1 MKQAAKLCESEAFEI
16 LAERHR
22 GTALSI
28 FAIVAGRGDEPDR
41 ATVKCSKCG
50 ATFEFHSDGGWH
62 LTEKLGADRFDRAAE
77 HKAVATAQWRS
88 MT

>member
-1 MKQAAKLCESEAFEI
+1 MKQAGKLCESEAFEI

-28 FAIVAGRGDEPDR
+28 FTIVAGRGDEPDR
-41 ATVKCSKCG
+41 AIVQCSKCG

-62 LTEKLGADRFDRAAE
+62 LTEKAGTDLFAHACEPKVAAI
-77 HKAVATAQWRS
+77 A
-88 MT
+88 

>member
-28 FAIVAGRGDEPDR
+28 FTIVAGRGDEPDR
-41 ATVKCSKCG
+41 AIVQCSKCG
-50 ATFEFHSDGGWH
+50 ATFEFYSDGGWH
-62 LTEKLGADRFDRAAE
+62 LMEKVGADRFEQAAE
-77 HKAVATAQWRS
+77 HKAVASA
-88 MT
+88 

>member
-16 LAERHR
+16 LADRHR

-28 FAIVAGRGDEPDR
+28 FTIVAGRGDEPDR
-41 ATVKCSKCG
+41 AVVQCSKCG

-62 LTEKLGADRFDRAAE
+62 LSEKDGADLFGHACK
-77 HKAVATAQWRS
+77 HKAVATA
-88 MT
+88 

>member
-1 MKQAAKLCESEAFEI
+1 MKQAGKLCESEAFEI

-28 FAIVAGRGDEPDR
+28 FTIVAGRGDEPDR
-41 ATVKCSKCG
+41 AMVQCSKCG

-62 LTEKLGADRFDRAAE
+62 LMEKISAVVSIRRDQGSSECPAGAR
-77 HKAVATAQWRS
+77 
-88 MT
+88 

>member
-16 LAERHR
+16 LADRHR

-28 FAIVAGRGDEPDR
+28 FTIVAGRGDEPDR
-41 ATVKCSKCG
+41 AVVQCSKCG

-62 LTEKLGADRFDRAAE
+62 LSEKDGTDLFGHACK
-77 HKAVATAQWRS
+77 HKAVATA
-88 MT
+88 

>member
-1 MKQAAKLCESEAFEI
+1 MKQAGKLCESEAFEI

-28 FAIVAGRGDEPDR
+28 FTIVAGRGDEPDR
-41 ATVKCSKCG
+41 AIVQCSKCG

-62 LTEKLGADRFDRAAE
+62 LIEKVRADRFDPAAE
-77 HKAVATAQWRS
+77 HKAVAS
-88 MT
+88 V